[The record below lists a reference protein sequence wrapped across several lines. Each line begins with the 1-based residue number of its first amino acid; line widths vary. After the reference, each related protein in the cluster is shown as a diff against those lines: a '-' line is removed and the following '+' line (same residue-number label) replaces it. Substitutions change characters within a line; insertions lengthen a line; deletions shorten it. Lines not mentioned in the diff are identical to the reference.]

1 MGRPRKKDKHLPP
14 CVHYR
19 HGAYYLIK
27 EGKWKRLGTDLGTAL
42 AEYAGLFG
50 RKSAT
55 YFGRVSTVVL
65 RAITTQISSG
75 SHAQY
80 MSAAKKLNHVFSEFS
95 VEQIRP
101 SHVKRLKREMIDN
114 PGGFNTCLTVLRQV
128 MEYAVDE
135 ELIEFNPC
143 IGTKPYRQAKRKRL
157 ITPQEYDAI
166 YAHATPQL
174 QVIMDLLYLTGQRV
188 MDVLTIKHADLRD
201 DGIYFK
207 QGKTE
212 ARLVVAWTPE
222 LRSVVNRA
230 KSMHGNL
237 RALTLL
243 HARTGKPLD
252 YDTTLD
258 QWIRAAK
265 GAGVEDVQLR
275 DLRAMSLTR
284 VKQERGEQ
292 AAQAV
297 AGHTTVQMTRTYL
310 RDKEVPTV
318 QGPTGRKK

>member
-1 MGRPRKKDKHLPP
+1 MSRPRKKDKHLPP

-27 EGKWKRLGTDLGTAL
+27 EGKWKRLGTELGTAL
-42 AEYAGLFG
+42 ATYAGLYG
-50 RKSAT
+50 PQ
-55 YFGRVSTVVL
+55 STTSFERLIQSVMPGL
-65 RAITTQISSG
+65 KEKISSG
-75 SHAQY
+75 SYSQY
-80 MSAAKKLNHVFSEFS
+80 KSASMKLRHVFWDFS

-101 SHVKRLKREMIDN
+101 LHVKRLKREMIDN

-143 IGTKPYRQAKRKRL
+143 IGTKPYRQEKRKRL
-157 ITPQEYDAI
+157 ITTQEYDAI

-188 MDVLTIKHADLRD
+188 MDVLTIRHADLRE
-201 DGIYFK
+201 DGIYFE
-207 QGKTE
+207 QDKTE

-222 LRSVVNRA
+222 LNSVVRRA
-230 KSMHGNL
+230 RGIHGSL

-243 HARTGKPLD
+243 HSKTGRKLD
-252 YDTTLD
+252 YDTILN
-258 QWIRAAK
+258 QWRSACAA
-265 GAGVEDVQLR
+265 AGVADAQLR

>member
-19 HGAYYLIK
+19 HNAFYFVK
-27 EGKWKRLGTDLGTAL
+27 ERKWTRLGTDLGTAL
-42 AEYAGLFG
+42 ASYAGLYGSKPGSGFG
-50 RKSAT
+50 KI
-55 YFGRVSTVVL
+55 STIVL
-65 RAITTQISSG
+65 KELAANVSSG
-75 SHAQY
+75 SYAQY
-80 MSAAKKLNHVFSEFS
+80 KSAVAKLNHVFSEFS

-101 SHVKRLKREMIDN
+101 LHVKRLKREMIDN

-143 IGTKPYRQAKRKRL
+143 IGTKPYRQEKRKRL

-201 DGIYFK
+201 DGIYFE
-207 QGKTE
+207 QDKTE

-222 LRSVVNRA
+222 LHNVVERA
-230 KSMHGNL
+230 RGLHGNL

-243 HARTGKPLD
+243 HCRKGRALV
-252 YDTTLD
+252 YDTCLN
-258 QWIRAAK
+258 QWLAACK
-265 GAGVEDVQLR
+265 SAHVNDAQLR